1 MDKKIAIRIHA
12 NETGSVLAAA
22 DAQLLG
28 KTLNEGKIS
37 LNVSKTFYHEK
48 MVDENELV
56 EHLNEAGNI
65 NLIGEETVKVAVKQG
80 IISQNSARRIAG
92 VPHAQIYKI

>member
-1 MDKKIAIRIHA
+1 MRVHS

-22 DAQLLG
+22 DTKLIG

-48 MVDENELV
+48 TVDEE
-56 EHLNEAGNI
+56 EFAQHLNEAGNI
-65 NLIGEETVKVAVKQG
+65 NVVGEITFSVAVKQG
-80 IISQNSARRIAG
+80 LLSNDAGKRIAG

>member
-1 MDKKIAIRIHA
+1 MRVHS

-22 DAQLLG
+22 DVELIG

-37 LNVSKTFYHEK
+37 LNVSKTFYMEK
-48 MVDENELV
+48 VVDENEFV
-56 EHLNEAGNI
+56 EHLSEAGNV
-65 NLIGEETVKVAVKQG
+65 NLIGEQTFKVAVKQG
-80 IISQNSARRIAG
+80 LLTDNGVKRIAG

>member
-1 MDKKIAIRIHA
+1 MRVHV
-12 NETGSVLAAA
+12 NESGSVLAAA
-22 DAQLLG
+22 DVELIG

-37 LNVSKTFYHEK
+37 LNVSKTFYMEK
-48 MVDENELV
+48 VVDENEFV

-65 NLIGEETVKVAVKQG
+65 NLIGEKTFNAAVKQG
-80 IISQNSARRIAG
+80 IVTHENAMRIAG

>member
-1 MDKKIAIRIHA
+1 MHS

-28 KTLNEGKIS
+28 KTLSEGKIS
-37 LNVSKTFYHEK
+37 LKISETFYHEK
-48 MVDENELV
+48 IVDENEFTNYLDEATNANLV
-56 EHLNEAGNI
+56 
-65 NLIGEETVKVAVKQG
+65 GETTVLVAVKKG
-80 IISQNSARRIAG
+80 LLPANGGKRIAG

>member
-1 MDKKIAIRIHA
+1 MHA

-22 DAQLLG
+22 DAELIG

-48 MVDENELV
+48 IVDENEFA
-56 EHLNEAGNI
+56 EHLNEAENV
-65 NLIGEETVKVAVKQG
+65 NLIGEETFKVAVKQG
-80 IISQNSARRIAG
+80 LLTQNGVKRIAG